1 MDKKCEESEEWTES
15 TEKMQEVHQKVT
27 NSSSQN
33 SQMEI
38 SQGSILTLSARRK
51 AIIRIKTKLPKSPTK
66 FALSIS
72 SIIHFATPRK
82 KRALEERGLH
92 GISSKT
98 EALRHA
104 ATLVRAVLKKHPG
117 MKKKIAREMLTFKNR
132 KDM

>member
-15 TEKMQEVHQKVT
+15 TEKMQEVHQKET

-38 SQGSILTLSARRK
+38 SQGSILTPSARRK
-51 AIIRIKTKLPKSPTK
+51 AIIRIKTKLLKSPTK
-66 FALSIS
+66 FALSIP

-92 GISSKT
+92 GKSSKT
-98 EALRHA
+98 ETLRHA